1 MTEFISQKM
10 DCIFFSE
17 LCNVHWIQPEKNY
30 CALKTHDSYII
41 RVKLHTW
48 GKGKGMN
55 TVFMYDSSDYLIRVV
70 NIYGHLQSEYALSC

>member
-10 DCIFFSE
+10 DCIFFSQ
-17 LCNVHWIQPEKNY
+17 LCNVHRIQPEKNY

-48 GKGKGMN
+48 GKGEEMN
-55 TVFMYDSSDYLIRVV
+55 TVSTYNSSGYLIKGV
-70 NIYGHLQSEYALSC
+70 NI